1 MVRECVRRS
10 ECIFTAIVL
19 LGLATP
25 ASAQQV
31 DAPVRFGLGYVANAP
46 EMMAGISGTVV
57 FPSFGGIGLYV
68 DAKFNVD
75 SPSRE
80 VDFLEGR
87 TALDVENTVPGVS
100 FRDHKDSYQAFN
112 VALVRPVNPSL
123 MIYAGGGVA
132 TMTRYRQYKDPT
144 EELGRAGFFWVEA
157 PDEEATEAN
166 LLVGLLMKITPLLH
180 MQTGF
185 ETGPKGFTVG
195 ATFLIPRI
203 D

>member
-1 MVRECVRRS
+1 MARECVRRS
-10 ECIFTAIVL
+10 DCIFTAILL
-19 LGLATP
+19 LGLAAP
-25 ASAQQV
+25 AAAQQT
-31 DAPVRFGLGYVANAP
+31 DTPVRFGLGYVANAP
-46 EMMAGISGTVV
+46 EMMAGVSGTVV

-87 TALDVENTVPGVS
+87 TALEVENEVPGVS
-100 FRDHKDSYQAFN
+100 FRDAQDSYQAIN
-112 VALVRPVNPSL
+112 VAVVRPVNPSL
-123 MIYAGGGVA
+123 MIYAGGGIA

-166 LLVGLLMKITPLLH
+166 FLVGLFMKITPLLH

-195 ATFLIPRI
+195 ATFLLPRI
-203 D
+203 N